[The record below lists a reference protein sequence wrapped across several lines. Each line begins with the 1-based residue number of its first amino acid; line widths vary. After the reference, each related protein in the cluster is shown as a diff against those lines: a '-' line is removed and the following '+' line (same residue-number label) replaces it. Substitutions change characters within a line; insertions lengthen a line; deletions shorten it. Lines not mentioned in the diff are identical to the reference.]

1 MERPVIIIYEPGD
14 PVRLAGRRGLWRF
27 VDYAPGFD
35 PRTLRELCEYEACEF
50 ADVVGPIGKSERLY
64 TVPVADLVQP
74 PKTATRDDVAMHP
87 GVASLSH
94 TAKTSGRR
102 R

>member
-1 MERPVIIIYEPGD
+1 MVIYEPGD
-14 PVRLAGRRGLWRF
+14 PVRLAGRRGLFRF
-27 VDYAPGFD
+27 ISYNTD
-35 PRTLRELCEYEACEF
+35 PALVSEDPDKPALLSVRELLSLAQ
-50 ADVVGPIGKSERLY
+50 VVGPIGKSERLY
-64 TVPVADLVQP
+64 TVPVTDLVQP

>member
-1 MERPVIIIYEPGD
+1 MIVLYEAGD
-14 PVRLAGRRGLWRF
+14 PVRLAGRRGLFSF
-27 VDYAPGFD
+27 VEYPADT
-35 PRTLRELCEYEACEF
+35 RQSCMLCGSMLESKTAS
-50 ADVVGPIGKSERLY
+50 VVGPIGKSERLY
-64 TVPVADLVQP
+64 TVPVTDLVQP

>member
-1 MERPVIIIYEPGD
+1 VIIIYEPGD

-27 VDYAPGFD
+27 VEYETPYVLSGLEDYANA
-35 PRTLRELCEYEACEF
+35 TEAS
-50 ADVVGPIGKSERLY
+50 VIGPIGKSERLY
-64 TVPVADLVQP
+64 TVPVTDLVQP

>member
-1 MERPVIIIYEPGD
+1 VIYEPGD

-27 VDYAPGFD
+27 VEYAVPFD
-35 PRTLRELCEYEACEF
+35 TDSLEYCLSATEAS
-50 ADVVGPIGKSERLY
+50 VIGPIGKSERLY
-64 TVPVADLVQP
+64 TVPVTDLVQP